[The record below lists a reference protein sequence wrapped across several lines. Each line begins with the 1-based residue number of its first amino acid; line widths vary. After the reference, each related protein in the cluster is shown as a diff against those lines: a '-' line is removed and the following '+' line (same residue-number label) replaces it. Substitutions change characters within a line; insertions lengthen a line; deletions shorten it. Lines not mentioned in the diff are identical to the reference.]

1 MTRAILLLS
10 SVLGTAVL
18 AQSVTPPQVVE
29 SPPAEYP
36 IGANT
41 SATVVTQVTV
51 DTTGHV
57 TGAEIAES
65 AGKAFDDAALAAVRK
80 WTFRPALRDGQPF
93 AARIRIP
100 FRFEPPAA
108 ATASPQPDAGTPSAP
123 GGAEAAPVVTPVTSP
138 AEGPATPPPSGEV
151 TVRGTRR
158 VERGGSDF
166 QIEIGKLSVVTRSGT
181 ASDVLLLAPGIFIAN
196 EGGEGHADQVFLRG
210 FNLEQGQSLEFTVN
224 GVPINDV
231 DNPDGHGYADY
242 HFVIPELV
250 KNLRVIE
257 GPFDPHQGDF
267 AVAGSADYQLGVV
280 ERGIRLQGGLGNYG
294 TKQALGIVA
303 PPGEREGTFLG
314 VKYESSDGW
323 GSNRAYSYLSAM
335 GQYEGEL
342 GERGLWHLLATAYSD
357 HYRSA
362 GVVRRDALDSIGFYG
377 TFDPSQGGDAQRY
390 TLAADILSPVGGG
403 TLTQQVFLTYRS
415 HRLVE
420 NFTGFLE
427 DVQEIGQS
435 LHDQRGD
442 ARQQA
447 YNAIVA
453 GARGSY
459 RASTTLLGQEQS
471 LEVGYYARYD
481 HVTPQAQ
488 RLRFGTQIPYKT
500 EDDFVDD
507 IFNLAG
513 YLDLDLRP
521 VSWFSLRGG
530 LRQEYF
536 SYNVLNQC
544 ATSGNYTRGQ
554 PLDVDCPPYDRAGP
568 RLPETRVSASG
579 SVLEPKLTALARVHP
594 WVTLTASYGIGAAS
608 SDARYVFQNSESPF
622 SKLQAAEGG
631 VLFHH
636 QWTDLDLSARAVG
649 FWTHVDHD
657 LIFDPQLG
665 RLDQTNGTTR
675 KGFVGALRATGR
687 FIDESASVT
696 YAYATYDDTGLLV
709 PYVPG
714 WVARSD
720 TSLFGPFFGLR
731 ISDQPITGTL
741 GVRLSYIGSRALPF
755 SQTAPG
761 NFVVDLHATLRW
773 SLLELGV
780 NVWNLFNRQYAQSE
794 FFYASDFHA
803 RPYATL
809 APASHF
815 TAAAPRT
822 YLLTL
827 ALIFDQETRR

>member
-1 MTRAILLLS
+1 
-10 SVLGTAVL
+10 
-18 AQSVTPPQVVE
+18 
-29 SPPAEYP
+29 
-36 IGANT
+36 
-41 SATVVTQVTV
+41 
-51 DTTGHV
+51 
-57 TGAEIAES
+57 
-65 AGKAFDDAALAAVRK
+65 VRR
-80 WTFRPALRDGQPF
+80 WTFRPALRDGKPF

-100 FRFEPPAA
+100 FRFEPPAGP
-108 ATASPQPDAGTPSAP
+108 ASTGPDAGTPVAP
-123 GGAEAAPVVTPVTSP
+123 LPAETPPVVTPVPSAPEAP
-138 AEGPATPPPSGEV
+138 AASTAEV

-166 QIEIGKLSVVTRSGT
+166 QIEIGKLSVITNTGT
-181 ASDVLLLAPGIFIAN
+181 AGDVLLLAPGIFIAN
-196 EGGEGHADQVFLRG
+196 AGGEGHADQVFLRG

-267 AVAGSADYQLGVV
+267 AVAGSADFQLGVV

-294 TKQALGIVA
+294 TTQALGIVA

-314 VKYESSDGW
+314 VKYEKSDGW
-323 GSNRAYSYLSAM
+323 GANRAYSYLSAI

-342 GERGLWHLLATAYSD
+342 GERGLWHLLATAYSN

-362 GVVRRDALDSIGFYG
+362 GVVRRDAIDAIGFYG
-377 TFDPSQGGDAQRY
+377 TFDPSQGGDSQRY
-390 TLAADILSPVGGG
+390 TLAADLISPLGGG
-403 TLTQQVFLTYRS
+403 TVTQQVFLIYRS

-420 NFTGFLE
+420 NFTGFLQ

-447 YNAIVA
+447 YDAIVA
-453 GARGSY
+453 GGRGSY

-471 LEVGYYARYD
+471 LELGYYARYD

-500 EDDFVDD
+500 DDDFVND

-513 YLDLDLRP
+513 YVDLDLRP
-521 VSWFSLRGG
+521 VSWLSLRGG
-530 LRQEYF
+530 LRLEYF
-536 SYNVLNQC
+536 SYNVLTQC
-544 ATSGNYTRGQ
+544 ATQGNRGQ
-554 PLDVDCPPYDRAGP
+554 PLDVDCPAYDRSGP

-579 SVLEPKLTALARVHP
+579 SATEPKLTALARVHP
-594 WVTLTASYGIGAAS
+594 WITLTASYGIGAAS

-631 VLFHH
+631 MLFHH
-636 QWTDLDLSARAVG
+636 QLPQLDLSARVVG
-649 FWTHVDHD
+649 YWTHVDHD

-665 RLDQTNGTTR
+665 RLDQTEGTTR
-675 KGFVGALRATGR
+675 RGFVAALRATGR

-696 YAYATYDDTGLLV
+696 YAYATFDDTGLLV
-709 PYVPG
+709 PYVPA

-720 TSLFGPFFGLR
+720 TSLFGAIPGLR
-731 ISDQPITGTL
+731 ISGRPITGTL
-741 GVRLSYIGSRALPF
+741 GLRLSYVGERALPF

-761 NFVVDLHATLRW
+761 SFVADLHATLRW
-773 SLLELGV
+773 SFVELGV
-780 NVWNLFNRQYAQSE
+780 DIWNLFNRQYAQGE
-794 FFYASDFHA
+794 FFYASDFRT
-803 RPYATL
+803 RPYPTL
-809 APASHF
+809 APTSHF

-822 YLLTL
+822 FLVTL
-827 ALIFDQETRR
+827 ALIFDQEMRR